1 MYQVFNAKKNRWQK
15 FDKNHRLQGTKKAE
29 GPYAKIPKK
38 DEWLK
43 LQEPNLAPDILES
56 VSENDEFEKNS
67 ELVTEKT
74 AEKNHE
80 KPQAIDEVAQEV
92 KEEKQPK
99 QPSSKEPKKGKFV
112 VEVIELQSEEKTID
126 EWLASEKM
134 ELLSDNG
141 IMIQHGINSKSKVS
155 KSKFEEILPKLAIRN
170 VM

>member
-1 MYQVFNAKKNRWQK
+1 MYQVFNAEKNRWQK

-43 LQEPNLAPDILES
+43 LQEPNQAQDIPES
-56 VSENDEFEKNS
+56 ISENDEVEKNS
-67 ELVTEKT
+67 EQVTEKT
-74 AEKNHE
+74 AEKT
-80 KPQAIDEVAQEV
+80 QVIDEVAQEV
-92 KEEKQPK
+92 KEPKQPK

-112 VEVIELQSEEKTID
+112 VEVIELEPEEKTLN
-126 EWLASEKM
+126 EWLSSEKM

-141 IMIQHGINSKSKVS
+141 MLKQHGINSESKIS
-155 KSKFEEILPKLAIRN
+155 KSKYEEILPKLAIRN

>member
-1 MYQVFNAKKNRWQK
+1 MYQVFNAEKNRWQK

-43 LQEPNLAPDILES
+43 QQEPNTAQDIPES
-56 VSENDEFEKNS
+56 ILKSEVTPQKS
-67 ELVTEKT
+67 EVI
-74 AEKNHE
+74 
-80 KPQAIDEVAQEV
+80 PQKSEESPQKSEVIPQEV
-92 KEEKQPK
+92 KEPKQPKQPK

-112 VEVIELQSEEKTID
+112 VEVIELEPDEKTLN

-141 IMIQHGINSKSKVS
+141 IMKQHGINSESKVS
-155 KSKFEEILPKLAIRN
+155 KAKYEEILPKLAIRN